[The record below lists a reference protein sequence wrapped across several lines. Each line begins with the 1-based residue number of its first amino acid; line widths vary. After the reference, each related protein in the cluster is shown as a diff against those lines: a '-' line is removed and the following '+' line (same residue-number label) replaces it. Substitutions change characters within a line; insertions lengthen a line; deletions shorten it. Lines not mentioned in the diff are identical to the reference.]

1 MTEFG
6 FKKPAHIGAGKA
18 KDDPT
23 LPATVN
29 VSGLKTQPI
38 AVDPIREREAVMRGE
53 DLGFVDRGQGAVIRR
68 NRKAQPSASLYVKG
82 PIDTIQWFIRYTES
96 HGYSAYWKA
105 LQDFREMIERG
116 ETGSPSGE
124 RGR

>member
-6 FKKPAHIGAGKA
+6 FKKPEQIGARKA
-18 KDDPT
+18 KDDPK
-23 LPATVN
+23 PAATVN

-38 AVDPIREREAVMRGE
+38 EVNPILEREAVTRGE
-53 DLGFVDRGQGAVIRR
+53 DLGFVDRGQGGVVRR

-82 PIDTIQWFIRYTES
+82 PVETIQWFIRYTES
-96 HGYSAYWKA
+96 RGYSAYWNS

-116 ETGSPSGE
+116 EGE
-124 RGR
+124 APGGKGAR